1 METTKE
7 IVVISGKGGTG
18 KTSLVAALASLFSDK
33 VMVDCDVDA
42 ANLHMILRPERIIR
56 QQAFSGGKKAAI
68 DLALCTSCG
77 VCRDV
82 CRFDAIS
89 SDFIVDPFSCEGC
102 GSCYLFCPA
111 AAINFSAHIAGH
123 WYVADTDKNGKF
135 VFAEL
140 LPGEDNSGKLVAA
153 VRNEARVEAAATGKC
168 LIIIDGPPGIG
179 CPVISSITGTNL
191 VIVVTEPTP
200 TGIHD
205 LERVIALTNH
215 FRIRAAV
222 VINKCDINPSS
233 LAAIKNYCDAGSH
246 TFLGEIPYET
256 AITEAQRVGKAIV
269 DYDPACGAS
278 RAIRSIHTKLQS
290 LLEEI

>member
-1 METTKE
+1 METLKE

-18 KTSLVAALASLFSDK
+18 KTSLVAALASLFTDK

-42 ANLHMILRPERIIR
+42 ANLHMILTPERIIR

-68 DLALCTSCG
+68 DLALCTGCG

-82 CRFDAIS
+82 CRFGAIS
-89 SDFIVDPFSCEGC
+89 PDFAVDPFSCEGC
-102 GSCYLFCPA
+102 GACYLFCPA
-111 AAINFSAHIAGH
+111 NAVDFSAHTAGH
-123 WYVADTDKNGKF
+123 WYVTDTIDHERF

-153 VRNEARVEAAATGKC
+153 VRNKARVEAESAGKR

-179 CPVISSITGTNL
+179 CPVISSVTGTNL
-191 VIVVTEPTP
+191 VIVVTEPSP
-200 TGIHD
+200 SGIHD

-222 VINKCDINPSS
+222 VVNKCDINLSWLTAIKEYCDRGS
-233 LAAIKNYCDAGSH
+233 LA
-246 TFLGEIPYET
+246 FLGEIPYET
-256 AITEAQRVGKAIV
+256 AMTEAQRAGKAIV
-269 DYDPACGAS
+269 DYSPACDAS
-278 RAIRSIHTKLQS
+278 NAIRAIHTKLQS
-290 LLEEI
+290 ILEEI

>member
-1 METTKE
+1 LETVKE

-18 KTSLVAALASLFSDK
+18 KTSLVAALASLFTDK

-42 ANLHMILRPERIIR
+42 ANLHMILQPERIIR
-56 QQAFSGGKKAAI
+56 QSDFTGGKKAAI

-82 CRFDAIS
+82 CRFGAIS
-89 SDFIVDPFSCEGC
+89 PDFAVDPFSCEGC
-102 GSCYLFCPA
+102 GACYLFCPA
-111 AAINFSAHIAGH
+111 QAVDFSAHSAGH
-123 WYVADTDKNGKF
+123 WYVSDTGNNGRF

-153 VRNEARVEAAATGKC
+153 VRNEARVEAAATGKR

-179 CPVISSITGTNL
+179 CPVISSVTGTNL
-191 VIVVTEPTP
+191 VIIVTEPTP
-200 TGIHD
+200 AGIHD
-205 LERVIALTNH
+205 LERVIALTSH

-222 VINKCDINPSS
+222 VVNKCDINPSS
-233 LAAIKNYCDAGSH
+233 LAAIKNYCEAGSH

-256 AITEAQRVGKAIV
+256 AITEAQRTGKAIV
-269 DYDPACGAS
+269 DYSPACDAS
-278 RAIRSIHTKLQS
+278 NAIRAIHTKLQS
-290 LLEEI
+290 ILEEI

>member
-1 METTKE
+1 METLKE

-18 KTSLVAALASLFSDK
+18 KTSLVAALASLFADK

-42 ANLHMILRPERIIR
+42 ANLHMILQPERIVR

-68 DLALCTSCG
+68 DLTLCTGCG

-102 GSCYLFCPA
+102 GACYLFCPA
-111 AAINFSAHIAGH
+111 NAVNFSAHTAGH
-123 WYVADTDKNGKF
+123 WYVADTGNHGRF

-153 VRNEARVEAAATGKC
+153 VRNEARVEAEATGER

-179 CPVISSITGTNL
+179 CPVISSVTGTNL
-191 VIVVTEPTP
+191 VVVVTEPTP
-200 TGIHD
+200 AGIHD
-205 LERVIALTNH
+205 LERVIALTNY

-222 VINKCDINPSS
+222 VANKCDINSDM
-233 LAAIKNYCDAGSH
+233 LAAIKKYCDAGNH
-246 TFLGEIPYET
+246 TFLGEIPYDT
-256 AITEAQRVGKAIV
+256 AITEAQRAGKAIV
-269 DYDPACGAS
+269 DYSPACDAS

-290 LLEEI
+290 ILEEI

>member
-1 METTKE
+1 METLKE

-18 KTSLVAALASLFSDK
+18 KTSLVAALASLFTDK

-42 ANLHMILRPERIIR
+42 ANLHMILTPERIIR

-82 CRFDAIS
+82 CRFGAIS

-102 GSCYLFCPA
+102 GVCYLFCPA
-111 AAINFSAHIAGH
+111 QAVNFSAHTAGH
-123 WYVADTDKNGKF
+123 WYVADTGNHARF

-153 VRNEARVEAAATGKC
+153 VRNEARVEAESAGKR

-179 CPVISSITGTNL
+179 CPVISSVTGTNL
-191 VIVVTEPTP
+191 VIVVTEPTS

-222 VINKCDINPSS
+222 VVNKCDINLSWLATIKEYCDRSS
-233 LAAIKNYCDAGSH
+233 L

-256 AITEAQRVGKAIV
+256 AMTDAQRAGKTIL
-269 DYDPACGAS
+269 DYNPGCDAS
-278 RAIRSIHTKLQS
+278 GAIRSIQTKLQS
-290 LLEEI
+290 ILEEI

>member
-1 METTKE
+1 METVKE

-18 KTSLVAALASLFSDK
+18 KTSLVAALASLFSGK

-42 ANLHMILRPERIIR
+42 ANLHMILAPTKIIR
-56 QQAFSGGKKAAI
+56 ESAFSGGKKAII
-68 DLALCTSCG
+68 DLARCTGCG

-102 GSCYLFCPA
+102 GACYLFCPA
-111 AAINFSAHIAGH
+111 EVVNFSAHTAGR
-123 WYVADTDKNGKF
+123 WYVSDTANNGRF

-153 VRNEARVEAAATGKC
+153 VRNEARVEAAATGKS

-179 CPVISSITGTNL
+179 CPVISSVTGTNL

-200 TGIHD
+200 AGIHD
-205 LERVIALTNH
+205 LERVMALTNH
-215 FRIRAAV
+215 FRIRATV
-222 VINKCDINPSS
+222 VVNKCDINPSS
-233 LAAIKNYCDAGSH
+233 SAAIKNYCAAGGH
-246 TFLGEIPYET
+246 TFLGERPYET

-278 RAIRSIHTKLQS
+278 KAIRSIHTKLQS

>member
-1 METTKE
+1 METVKE

-18 KTSLVAALASLFSDK
+18 KTSLVAALASLFADK

-42 ANLHMILRPERIIR
+42 ANLHMILQPERIIR
-56 QQAFSGGKKAAI
+56 QSGFAGGKKAAI

-102 GSCYLFCPA
+102 GACYLFCPA
-111 AAINFSAHIAGH
+111 NAVNFSAHIAGH
-123 WYVADTDKNGKF
+123 WYVSDTGNNGRF

-153 VRNEARVEAAATGKC
+153 VRNEARVEAAATGKR

-179 CPVISSITGTNL
+179 CPVISSVTGTNL

-200 TGIHD
+200 AGIHD
-205 LERVIALTNH
+205 LERVIALTKH
-215 FRIRAAV
+215 FRIRATV
-222 VINKCDINPSS
+222 VVNKSDINPSR
-233 LAAIKNYCDAGSH
+233 LAAIEKYCDAGSH

-256 AITEAQRVGKAIV
+256 AITEAQRAGKAIV
-269 DYDPACGAS
+269 DYSPACNAS
-278 RAIRSIHTKLQS
+278 GAIRSIHTKLQS
-290 LLEEI
+290 ILEEI

>member
-1 METTKE
+1 METAKE

-18 KTSLVAALASLFSDK
+18 KTSLVAALASLFTDK

-56 QQAFSGGKKAAI
+56 QSDFTGGKKAAI
-68 DLALCTSCG
+68 DRALCTSCG

-82 CRFDAIS
+82 CRFGAIS
-89 SDFIVDPFSCEGC
+89 PDFAVDPFSCEGC
-102 GSCYLFCPA
+102 GACYLFCPA
-111 AAINFSAHIAGH
+111 QAVDFSAHSAGH
-123 WYVADTDKNGKF
+123 WYVSDTGNNGRF

-153 VRNEARVEAAATGKC
+153 VRNEARVEAAATGKR

-179 CPVISSITGTNL
+179 CPVISSVTGTNL
-191 VIVVTEPTP
+191 VIVVTEPTLA
-200 TGIHD
+200 GIHD
-205 LERVIALTNH
+205 LERVIALTKY

-222 VINKCDINPSS
+222 VVNKCDINPSS

-269 DYDPACGAS
+269 DYSPACDAS
-278 RAIRSIHTKLQS
+278 NAMRAIHTKLQS
-290 LLEEI
+290 ILEEL